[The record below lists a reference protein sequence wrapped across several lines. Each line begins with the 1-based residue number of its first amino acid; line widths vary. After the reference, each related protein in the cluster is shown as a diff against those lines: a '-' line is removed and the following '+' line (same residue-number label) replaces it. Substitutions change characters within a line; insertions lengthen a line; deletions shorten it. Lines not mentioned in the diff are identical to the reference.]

1 MTHPHLVRYIH
12 HDDVDVVLGRLP
24 FDLRARLRGVHL
36 TSTNFAVRKLG
47 WVTRHDR
54 REITLCPM
62 LPPRVS
68 LRGYMFRGR
77 IASDFGAPERGQW
90 PPWAVRRYLLYN
102 TLLHEL
108 GHMQII
114 DGEYAS
120 ETRAQDFAHE
130 WRGRLYSEPFD
141 HPDPIHNAPTPDE
154 LATIPM
160 WNGLDKLQRLR
171 ITERVLRPPGLE
183 LTDVRWPP
191 LEDSQA
197 RFLQRVLGSRRRT
210 LPEGTHDA

>member
-1 MTHPHLVRYIH
+1 MSRPHLVSYLS
-12 HDDVDVVLGRLP
+12 HDDVDLVLGRLP
-24 FDLRARLRGVHL
+24 SDLRARLRAVHL
-36 TSTNFAVRKLG
+36 TSTNFAVRTIG
-47 WVTRHDR
+47 WVSRRGR
-54 REITLCPM
+54 REITLCAM

-68 LRGYMFRGR
+68 LRGYMYRGR

-114 DGEYAS
+114 DGDFAS

-154 LATIPM
+154 LATIPL
-160 WNGLDKLQRLR
+160 WTGLDKLQRLR
-171 ITERVLRPPGLE
+171 VTKLLLRPPGLR
-183 LTDVRWPP
+183 LYDVHWPA
-191 LEDSQA
+191 LEDAQT
-197 RFLQRVLGSRRRT
+197 RFLHRVLGGPQR
-210 LPEGTHDA
+210 